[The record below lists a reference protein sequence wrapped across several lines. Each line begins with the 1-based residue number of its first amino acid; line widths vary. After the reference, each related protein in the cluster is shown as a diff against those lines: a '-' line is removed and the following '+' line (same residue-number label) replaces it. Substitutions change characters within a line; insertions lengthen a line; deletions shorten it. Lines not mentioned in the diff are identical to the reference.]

1 MRPCDS
7 HEVSQLNE
15 LKIDTSGLNMVSGWL
30 QNGDIIMVEQM
41 PIFGGYCGGMEET
54 TICDIATTLT
64 SFAVMN
70 GSFHLDGP
78 IHIRWGITTARE
90 TLKVAGHAAAAI
102 DAHTDLLLANQYY
115 PIAGPCTE
123 MCLLETA
130 AQAIVDTA
138 SGRELLSGSASAKG
152 VTQDY
157 TTGMEARIMGEASVA
172 ISGMK
177 VPAVNDI
184 LDRLVA
190 SYEKKYAKAP
200 EGKSFRECYDVNKV
214 LPTKEYIDVY
224 GKAVGALQSLGVPIK

>member
-70 GSFHLDGP
+70 GSYHLDGP

-157 TTGMEARIMGEASVA
+157 TTGMEARMMGEASVA
-172 ISGMK
+172 VAGMR
-177 VPAVNDI
+177 VPEVNSI

-190 SYEKKYAKAP
+190 SYEKNYAKAP

-214 LPTKEYIDVY
+214 IPTKEYIEIY
-224 GKAVGALQSLGVPIK
+224 GKAIVTLQGFGVPIK

>member
-1 MRPCDS
+1 
-7 HEVSQLNE
+7 
-15 LKIDTSGLNMVSGWL
+15 
-30 QNGDIIMVEQM
+30 M
-41 PIFGGYCGGMEET
+41 PIFGGFCGGMEET

-64 SFAVMN
+64 SFAVLN
-70 GSFHLDGP
+70 GSYHLDGP

-172 ISGMK
+172 VAGMK
-177 VPAVNDI
+177 VPEVNMI

-190 SYEKKYAKAP
+190 SYEKNYAKAP

-214 LPTKEYIDVY
+214 VPTKEYIEVY
-224 GKAVGALQSLGVPIK
+224 GKALGSLQGFGVPIK